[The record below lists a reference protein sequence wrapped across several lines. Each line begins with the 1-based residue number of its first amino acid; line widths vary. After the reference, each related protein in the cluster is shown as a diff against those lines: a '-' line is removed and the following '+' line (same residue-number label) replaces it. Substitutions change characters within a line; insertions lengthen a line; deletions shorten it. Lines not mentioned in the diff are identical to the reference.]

1 MHTPYIRPSE
11 NGSRGGVYWVQLND
25 GYWAQKQVS
34 DSHNAQAVFRTAV
47 PKLWESIDEDG
58 SFDEGTAHL
67 PTGCSMTV
75 RCSKLFNFSVQEFTP
90 EALSATTH
98 SSGLFRRALVCKSGN
113 MHGAQSDPTQQDGKN
128 AVVKGMYLNIDP
140 YLMGVGGDDSWSACV
155 HEGYLLPPAVYNF
168 KVSLTF
174 HNPEDQWTA

>member
-1 MHTPYIRPSE
+1 
-11 NGSRGGVYWVQLND
+11 
-25 GYWAQKQVS
+25 
-34 DSHNAQAVFRTAV
+34 V
-47 PKLWESIDEDG
+47 PKLWESIDEEG
-58 SFDEGTAHL
+58 SVHDEGQQL

-113 MHGAQSDPTQQDGKN
+113 QQGGKN
-128 AVVKGMYLNIDP
+128 SDVKGVYLNIDP

-168 KVSLTF
+168 KVSLAF
-174 HNPEDQWTA
+174 HNPEDQWIS